1 MITLGQKIRQKREEL
16 KMSQEVLADLIGTSQ
31 NQVSRYERDE
41 NKPTSSVLS
50 NIADALQTT
59 PDWLLGRM
67 EGDLTPE
74 EAILLDAYRSKEP
87 YLKSRLLEI
96 ARIL

>member
-16 KMSQEVLADLIGTSQ
+16 KISQEVLADLIGTSQ

-41 NKPTSSVLS
+41 NEPTSSVLA

-59 PDWLLGRM
+59 PDWLLGRIK
-67 EGDLTPE
+67 
-74 EAILLDAYRSKEP
+74 AI
-87 YLKSRLLEI
+87 
-96 ARIL
+96 